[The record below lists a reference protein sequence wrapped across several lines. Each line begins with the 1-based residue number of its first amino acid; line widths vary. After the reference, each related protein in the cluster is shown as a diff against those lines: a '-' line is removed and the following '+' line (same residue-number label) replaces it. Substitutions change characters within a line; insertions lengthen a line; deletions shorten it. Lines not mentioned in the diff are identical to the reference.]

1 MAHLKTWQDCYKKER
16 KTKTL
21 AELYAER
28 ERIKRDI
35 KNTDKRTRNGKM
47 SVIFARAELFA
58 LNELIGERE
67 EQERLAERWKE
78 NG

>member
-1 MAHLKTWQDCYKKER
+1 MKNKSEQIKQIT
-16 KTKTL
+16 
-21 AELYAER
+21 ELYAER

-47 SVIFARAELFA
+47 SVIFARVELFA
-58 LNELIGERE
+58 INELIGEAE